1 MLLCPRGDIQTLY
14 DIRSRSRSDDDASAF
29 KGHSEIGND
38 DSRRPG
44 RTADTGVMSACGP
57 IRNMDR
63 QKFFAL
69 FFAFLMVSSM
79 VAWGVS
85 LI

>member
-1 MLLCPRGDIQTLY
+1 MRV
-14 DIRSRSRSDDDASAF
+14 
-29 KGHSEIGND
+29 
-38 DSRRPG
+38 RPP
-44 RTADTGVMSACGP
+44 T
-57 IRNMDR
+57 RNMDR
-63 QKFFAL
+63 QKLFAL